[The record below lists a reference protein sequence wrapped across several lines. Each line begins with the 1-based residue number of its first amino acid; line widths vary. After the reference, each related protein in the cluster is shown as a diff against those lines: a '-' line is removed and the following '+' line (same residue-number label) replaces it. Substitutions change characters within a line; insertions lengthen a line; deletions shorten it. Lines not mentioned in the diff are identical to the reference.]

1 MVAKQKLELTW
12 IGKEKRARLEP
23 RILIEVPEKSHHA
36 ATRRKD
42 GKDNFDNMLIHG
54 DNLLALKALEQKCT
68 GKKKLYATVQ
78 VKDVAFGESRKLID
92 VAAAGEG
99 ARIVAYE
106 LAMKLGKKT
115 KPAARRVRP
124 PIDDSADDEGDGST
138 PAQLWASGIK
148 NVPTQLP
155 EGYVAFLPMKAEFYE
170 DIECGVKRAEYRSD
184 TAKYKAMFGMKKP
197 VAVRLQYGY
206 TKRQMAWQVVKVNYE
221 PDEGYEICLGKRL
234 F

>member
-1 MVAKQKLELTW
+1 MSGGHLHCRADGTVVLMESNAPAAGDLAVIPYAEELKLIVRAEL
-12 IGKEKRARLEP
+12 P
-23 RILIEVPEKSHHA
+23 
-36 ATRRKD
+36 
-42 GKDNFDNMLIHG
+42 
-54 DNLLALKALEQKCT
+54 

-78 VKDVAFGESRKLID
+78 IKDVAFGESRKVID

-106 LAMKLGKKT
+106 QATKLGKKKT
-115 KPAARRVRP
+115 KAAARREHQ

-138 PAQLWASGIK
+138 PTQLWASGIK
-148 NVPTQLP
+148 NVPTPLP

>member
-1 MVAKQKLELTW
+1 MNGGCLHCRADGTAVLTESNAPAAGDLAVIPYAEDLKLIVRAEL
-12 IGKEKRARLEP
+12 P
-23 RILIEVPEKSHHA
+23 
-36 ATRRKD
+36 
-42 GKDNFDNMLIHG
+42 
-54 DNLLALKALEQKCT
+54 

-78 VKDVAFGESRKLID
+78 VKDIVPGESRKLID

-106 LAMKLGKKT
+106 LATKLGKKS
-115 KPAARRVRP
+115 KAAARRERP
-124 PIDDSADDEGDGST
+124 SVDVSADDEGDGST
-138 PAQLWASGIK
+138 PAQLWASEIK
-148 NVPTQLP
+148 NVPTPLP

-221 PDEGYEICLGKRL
+221 PGEGYEICLGKRL